1 MILTSNMSN
10 SVCEYDNN
18 INIYSSLILFTFVSL
33 FGSILYIYNYFNS
46 QLQLTNKIFNNK
58 INRNYELLIHDLN
71 IYSSKLE
78 QNKEDLLVYVNENI
92 KSINKNYLIQSI
104 KDLQLTNKELHQK
117 IQNNLNIM
125 LQNLN
130 TNKTLLDERIDYVI
144 RKENN
149 LVCIGTFNGNCEKGC
164 LFVERLINNKMFE
177 DYLNELNIHNE
188 KYDFCIYPSQLHK
201 LTNITQINIPSNI
214 YRRGVSFNIN
224 NTNIICKILNSDHN
238 PTLIYVKQELQ
249 KLKEYDPTF
258 NIKILY
264 NNEVLFE

>member
-1 MILTSNMSN
+1 MSN

-46 QLQLTNKIFNNK
+46 QLQLTNKTINNK
-58 INRNYELLIHDLN
+58 INRSYELLIHDLN

-78 QNKEDLLVYVNENI
+78 QNKEDLLVYVDENI
-92 KSINKNYLIQSI
+92 HSINKNYLIQSI

-130 TNKTLLDERIDYVI
+130 INKSLLHERIDYLI
-144 RKENN
+144 KKENN
-149 LVCIGTFNGNCEKGC
+149 LICIGTFDGPYEKGC
-164 LFVERLINNKMFE
+164 LFIERTINNEMLQ
-177 DYLNELNIHNE
+177 DYFNEINRHND
-188 KYDFCIYPSQLHK
+188 KNSFCIYPSQLKK
-201 LTNITQINIPSNI
+201 LINVTQIIIPSNI
-214 YRRGVSFNIN
+214 YSKGILFKINNIN
-224 NTNIICKILNSDHN
+224 TICHIYLNDLITN
-238 PTLIYVKQELQ
+238 KQELQ
-249 KLKEYDPTF
+249 KLKQYDPTF